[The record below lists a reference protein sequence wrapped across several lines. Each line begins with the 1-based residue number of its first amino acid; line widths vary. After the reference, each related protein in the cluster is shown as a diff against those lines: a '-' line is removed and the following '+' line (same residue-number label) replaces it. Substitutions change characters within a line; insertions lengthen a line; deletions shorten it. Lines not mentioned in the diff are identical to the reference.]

1 MELFL
6 NYIFRLLFILIGGLM
21 IRHAIVAYNNK
32 MYFRCGFCIMFAVY
46 EGVYLIKTIF
56 EI

>member
-1 MELFL
+1 MELLL
-6 NYIFRLLFILIGGLM
+6 NYIFRLAFILIGALM

-32 MYFRCGFCIMFAVY
+32 MYFLCGFCVMFAVY

-56 EI
+56 DI